1 MIKFVE
7 LPLTGKM
14 LRIDLQMFAED
25 PAPVPGAEDTPPDN
39 PAEGSPD
46 KGKNDV
52 PKYTDADVDRLIGQK
67 FAEWQKKQERKTS
80 EAERLGRMSAEEKAA
95 ERMKNL
101 EDRIAE
107 YERKETQAAMTR
119 QARAILQD
127 AGVNVGDELISNL
140 IAEDA
145 DSTKASVDNFVKLF
159 KDAVDKAVKEAIK
172 GETPKAGAPSKGLTK
187 ADIEAVENPRE
198 RQRLIRENMHLFMQ

>member
-7 LPLTGKM
+7 LPLTGK
-14 LRIDLQMFAED
+14 RINLQMFAED
-25 PAPVPGAEDTPPDN
+25 PAPETGAEETQPETTQGLKPETDTQN
-39 PAEGSPD
+39 
-46 KGKNDV
+46 V

-67 FAEWQKKQERKTS
+67 FAEWSKKQERKTS

-107 YERKETQAAMTR
+107 YERKETQTAMTR

-145 DSTKASVDNFVKLF
+145 DSTKASVDSFVKLF
-159 KDAVDKAVKEAIK
+159 KDAVDKAVKDAIK
-172 GETPKAGAPSKGLTK
+172 GETPKAGAPSKGYTK
-187 ADIEAVENPRE
+187 AEIMAVKNRTE
-198 RQRLIRENMHLFMQ
+198 RQRLINENQHLFIQ